1 MKKITRFVKDL
12 GRGINSLCL
21 CARFPFLYPRN
32 RFTGLHWNNW
42 KINDKLHEL
51 YNQSELALWVTVKP
65 FEEKIGSEV
74 ISDITVLDY
83 IKNKKYNTYKIQAS
97 DHTHYE
103 IINKYNGKIMSILD
117 INDFLEKTENC
128 KTNDPSLL
136 DTVLVWNAHEI
147 KTNQW
152 VKRNPKLPK
161 YNYGLTL
168 YYNSD
173 NLKIKEDTKHVH
185 KIKINKIAALKRN
198 ILKWIYENPLQYIFF
213 WPTYNELDALEPG
226 WRKVFGI
233 QICKEIRHALYQN
246 GGLKAIFNYRIM
258 QIKEKF
264 GCYDTETEVLT
275 KNGWKFF
282 KDVTYND
289 YIATLNHDTKE
300 LVYQQPTDIINEHY
314 IGPMYHLQNS
324 GVDLLVTPNHQLYVA
339 KGSYFNGEKHNEKH
353 IYPMELTMPDKYFLK
368 DKRFEKT
375 CKWNNGIVP
384 DAYFKIPDYIYTN
397 IMDKAGHIRT
407 YIKEGPK
414 IEIHAFLR
422 FLGFY
427 IAEGYTSNSS
437 GCNITLSYN
446 PKTEYELAK
455 NLITDMG
462 FNIHNRNKNKG
473 LHSFNNV
480 ALGYWLRE
488 HCGHKAPNKKV
499 PEFIKNLP
507 SEYIEE
513 FLYYLYLGNGHFAKT
528 SCVYTTVS
536 KQLSDDIC
544 ELLLKCNSTFKVYQ
558 RPIRSSKKD
567 NGQIIKGN
575 YITYNINWLKL
586 PDVEVDIKNI
596 KSFIEQY
603 EIYNDNVYCVTVPNH
618 IIYVRRNGKGVWC
631 GNSLRWYDAYSYQD
645 VYDIISKY
653 EDLSTKICI
662 CCGKPAEYMSRGW
675 ISYYCGECINKDNIE
690 RYKKLNDKNEEEDE
704 LF

>member
-51 YNQSELALWVTVKP
+51 YNQSELTLWVTVKP

-173 NLKIKEDTKHVH
+173 NLKIKEDVKHIH

-264 GCYDTETEVLT
+264 G
-275 KNGWKFF
+275 
-282 KDVTYND
+282 
-289 YIATLNHDTKE
+289 
-300 LVYQQPTDIINEHY
+300 
-314 IGPMYHLQNS
+314 
-324 GVDLLVTPNHQLYVA
+324 
-339 KGSYFNGEKHNEKH
+339 
-353 IYPMELTMPDKYFLK
+353 FL
-368 DKRFEKT
+368 
-375 CKWNNGIVP
+375 
-384 DAYFKIPDYIYTN
+384 
-397 IMDKAGHIRT
+397 H
-407 YIKEGPK
+407 
-414 IEIHAFLR
+414 
-422 FLGFY
+422 
-427 IAEGYTSNSS
+427 
-437 GCNITLSYN
+437 
-446 PKTEYELAK
+446 
-455 NLITDMG
+455 
-462 FNIHNRNKNKG
+462 
-473 LHSFNNV
+473 
-480 ALGYWLRE
+480 
-488 HCGHKAPNKKV
+488 
-499 PEFIKNLP
+499 
-507 SEYIEE
+507 
-513 FLYYLYLGNGHFAKT
+513 
-528 SCVYTTVS
+528 
-536 KQLSDDIC
+536 
-544 ELLLKCNSTFKVYQ
+544 
-558 RPIRSSKKD
+558 
-567 NGQIIKGN
+567 
-575 YITYNINWLKL
+575 
-586 PDVEVDIKNI
+586 
-596 KSFIEQY
+596 
-603 EIYNDNVYCVTVPNH
+603 
-618 IIYVRRNGKGVWC
+618 
-631 GNSLRWYDAYSYQD
+631 WYDVHSYQD
-645 VYDIISKY
+645 VYAIISKY

-675 ISYYCGECINKDNIE
+675 ISYYCADCINKDNID